1 MMLTMSRHSK
11 KQQQGAIGLFGVLTL
26 MMAVLFVAVAVDSGR
41 MWMVKRQL
49 QNVADMAAI
58 AAGGQAGGCGQG
70 GGSNI
75 QQQLIVAA
83 AQSAAMANGFQ
94 GDLAAAPN
102 AVQLGT
108 YATNDSGVRT
118 FMASNTE
125 RRAVRVLA
133 TREIP
138 SSLFAGGIFNQ
149 RILLQAEAM
158 AAIRTPFAAF
168 RVGSTAAAIDTAESA
183 LLNNLLGRVLGSNLS
198 LRAIDYRGL
207 ANTNVTLLDLV
218 RAGDARDLNVG
229 SVSELL
235 NAPVALNNF
244 MQILN
249 LAVTQEGSQA
259 SLLGGVDRGLV
270 QSALSQLLGSVNT
283 TQVRLGNIL
292 QVSNPDSSAVAA
304 TGINLLSLIQTAA
317 LVANGNNFINLP
329 LGVNLL
335 GLANISTSIQVIE
348 PPQLVIGPPA
358 VQGGAACTIARTAQV
373 RVNTMVSTA
382 NLLGTSVDLMLRVQV
397 AQGRAELRS
406 IVAQGANTHV
416 TMDTYPGLATV
427 ALTNTAGNAPARIN
441 VGVNALGLLGLS
453 VLKADIQ
460 LNVPLTQ
467 PAPGN
472 LVFDVAHPVTRVD
485 SCVANQS
492 LPQCRNTYAG
502 LGQSLN
508 GLTSSST
515 ALRLNVC
522 TAGISLL
529 GIPLLEVCTERLV
542 GDLVNNVLK
551 DVVVG
556 LVVPLLAN
564 VSTTVVDPLL
574 KLLGINIA
582 GMTVI
587 LDDVSLRAAQ
597 PLLR

>member
-108 YATNDSGVRT
+108 YATDDSGVRT

-317 LVANGNNFINLP
+317 LVANGNNLIRLP
-329 LGVNLL
+329 LGISLL
-335 GLANISTSIQVIE
+335 GLANISTDIRVIE
-348 PPQLVIGPPA
+348 PPQLAIGVPA
-358 VQGGAACTIARTAQV
+358 GRGNQMACTIARTAQV
-373 RVNTMVSTA
+373 RVE
-382 NLLGTSVDLMLRVQV
+382 TSVNANVLALAGVNLRLNLEV
-397 AQGRAELRS
+397 APGRAELME
-406 IVAQGANTHV
+406 INTGIMTNV
-416 TMDTYPGLATV
+416 TMNAYPGLV
-427 ALTNTAGNAPARIN
+427 ALTLTNNQNNGPAEITLLSFLGGGIPLARIRLIAPIAQASAN
-441 VGVNALGLLGLS
+441 TMVFAVEHPVSSHLPMAMNSYSGVGRSLAGFATQGSLNIEVLGVNLGLL
-453 VLKADIQ
+453 DTI
-460 LNVPLTQ
+460 
-467 PAPGN
+467 
-472 LVFDVAHPVTRVD
+472 VT
-485 SCVANQS
+485 
-492 LPQCRNTYAG
+492 
-502 LGQSLN
+502 
-508 GLTSSST
+508 
-515 ALRLNVC
+515 
-522 TAGISLL
+522 
-529 GIPLLEVCTERLV
+529 
-542 GDLVNNVLK
+542 
-551 DVVVG
+551 G
-556 LVVPLLAN
+556 LVVPLLAE
-564 VSTTVVDPLL
+564 VTRSVLDPLL

-582 GMTVI
+582 GITVI
-587 LDDVSLRAAQ
+587 LERVSSDSSQA
-597 PLLR
+597 LLR